1 MSEQY
6 TDFRGTAVEPDAVVL
21 YSARRG
27 NESRMSEGIVEGIKR
42 TRVNG
47 RVYPMVIVQPT
58 GRDTG
63 NHARKTLKKVHVDIN
78 RVAVI
83 GEAK

>member
-1 MSEQY
+1 
-6 TDFRGTAVEPDAVVL
+6 
-21 YSARRG
+21 
-27 NESRMSEGIVEGIKR
+27 MSEGIVEEIQR

-47 RVYPMVIVQPT
+47 RVYPMVVVQPT

-63 NHARKTLKKVHVDIN
+63 NHGRKTLKKVHVDIN